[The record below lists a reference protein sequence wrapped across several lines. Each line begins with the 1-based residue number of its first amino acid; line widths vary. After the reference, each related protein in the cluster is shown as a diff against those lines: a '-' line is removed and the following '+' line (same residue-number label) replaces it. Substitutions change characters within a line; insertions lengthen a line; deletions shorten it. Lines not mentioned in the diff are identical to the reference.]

1 MLLKLAQAVNTY
13 LTDYLLMFFLLGTG
27 VWYSVKTR
35 FVQVR
40 CFREGARRTLD
51 AIAKRNERHSHGMTP
66 FQAFLTAFAAQIGA
80 GNLTGAGGAILLGGP
95 GAIFWLWVAS
105 FFGMATAYAETVLAL
120 RTRPKA
126 RERHYSG
133 GPVYYIS
140 AAFKG
145 ERGEKLANAYAF
157 AAALSLGFFGAMAQ
171 SNAAGAALRYAF
183 GVPSWLTGAALA
195 GICGAAFLGGFRRI
209 AAVMEKLTPVAA
221 ALFLFGGTVVLLAR
235 IAYLPSALWMIFRY
249 AFTPHAIIG
258 GGFGAALKI
267 AVSQGVKRGLF
278 SNEAG
283 AGSLTH
289 AHAQANAETPHAQGV
304 MAMTGVFVDTF
315 LVLTFNALVI
325 ISTLYAKGGP
335 LEGGYTGAALQAIS
349 QANITQAAFG
359 AVFGGGFGGAFVA
372 LCLFVFALSTILNW
386 NLFGRL
392 NVIYLFGRDANAAY
406 TVAALAFVFLGTLTS
421 TAFVWELADLCG
433 ALMVLPNAAALFALT
448 GTVLRGAEAPLN
460 ADSKATARTR

>member
-27 VWYSVKTR
+27 VWYSFKTR
-35 FVQVR
+35 FVQIR
-40 CFREGARRTLD
+40 CFREGARWTLD
-51 AIAKRNERHSHGMTP
+51 AFAKRNERHAHGMTP

-145 ERGEKLANAYAF
+145 ERGERLANFYAF

-171 SNAAGAALRYAF
+171 SNAVGAAFRHAF
-183 GVPSWLTGAALA
+183 GVPPWLTGAALTA
-195 GICGAAFLGGFRRI
+195 ICGAVFLGGFRCV
-209 AAVMEKLTPVAA
+209 AAVMEKLTPCAA
-221 ALFLFGGTVVLLAR
+221 ALFLCGGIVILLAR
-235 IAYLPSALWMIFRY
+235 IAYLPAALWMIVRY
-249 AFTPHAIIG
+249 AFAPHAIIG
-258 GGFGAALKI
+258 GGVGASLKM
-267 AVSQGVKRGLF
+267 AVSQGVRRGLF

-283 AGSLTH
+283 MGSLSH
-289 AHAQANAETPHAQGV
+289 AHAQSDAPTPHAQGV
-304 MAMTGVFVDTF
+304 MAMMGVFADSFV
-315 LVLTFNALVI
+315 VLTLNALVI

-335 LEGGYTGAALQAIS
+335 LEYGYTGSALQALS
-349 QANITQAAFG
+349 QANVTQAAFG

-372 LCLFVFALSTILNW
+372 LCLFIFALSTILNW

-392 NVIYLFGRDANAAY
+392 NVIFLFGRDSNTAY
-406 TVAALAFVFLGTLTS
+406 TCAALAFVFLGALAS
-421 TAFVWELADLCG
+421 TEFVWELADLCN
-433 ALMVLPNAAALFALT
+433 ALMVLPNAAALLALT
-448 GTVLRGAEAPLN
+448 GMAVSEE
-460 ADSKATARTR
+460 